1 MTDLELEELQF
12 QVEGGICLLP
22 ISEIEELAEH
32 VGMDPKEYKGKSKLA
47 MSKVVRAN
55 VKGELGKTENRIEY
69 LTELQNFISGTPPPL
84 KQVDPNKEVKEEAME
99 MTLALD
105 IRQQV
110 LFALQTEGSTVKYE
124 PSLAFRMNGRN
135 KLRPFLQKA
144 EVTDEE
150 LVEQINVVVPEESE
164 WKNKLGATYHKNAR
178 VNFLEVDSDQAE
190 SDSLIQSKKSVS
202 KKEMKCDRPD
212 RLLVALEAVQS
223 DIAILKEVMASQNA
237 SHRERESSTGTHLK
251 IKGDVSAKHAKEQTK
266 SFVTIVSA
274 VAPVIIFP
282 GDVAAVQPV
291 YQTRET
297 GGGYHRWIGSR

>member
-1 MTDLELEELQF
+1 MLTLKETPQDLL
-12 QVEGGICLLP
+12 I
-22 ISEIEELAEH
+22 
-32 VGMDPKEYKGKSKLA
+32 
-47 MSKVVRAN
+47 R
-55 VKGELGKTENRIEY
+55 
-69 LTELQNFISGTPPPL
+69 
-84 KQVDPNKEVKEEAME
+84 
-99 MTLALD
+99 ALD

-150 LVEQINVVVPEESE
+150 LIEQINVVVSEESE
-164 WKNKLGATYHKNAR
+164 RKNKLGATYHKNAR
-178 VNFLEVDSDQAE
+178 VNCLEVDSDQAE
-190 SDSLIQSKKSVS
+190 PDSLTQSKTSVS
-202 KKEMKCDRPD
+202 NKEMKCDRTD
-212 RLLVALEAVQS
+212 RLIVTLEEVQS
-223 DIAILKEVMASQNA
+223 DIAILKEAIASQNA
-237 SHRERESSTGTHLK
+237 SQRERESPAQVPIRNS
-251 IKGDVSAKHAKEQTK
+251 KGDASAKHAKEQTK

-297 GGGYHRWIGSR
+297 GGGYHRRTGSS